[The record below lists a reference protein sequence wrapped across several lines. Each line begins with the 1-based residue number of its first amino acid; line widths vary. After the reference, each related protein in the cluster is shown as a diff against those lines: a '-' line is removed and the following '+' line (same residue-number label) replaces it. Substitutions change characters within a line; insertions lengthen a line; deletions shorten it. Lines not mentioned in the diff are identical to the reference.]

1 MSLHFTSSLITF
13 CRATN
18 SGRAS
23 FIVLDQLGHSTA
35 KMDAPIRL
43 PQGTQRLFDLIRP
56 KDPIFRPA
64 FYMALRDTLV
74 TDDWD
79 LATRVAYE
87 GDRVRWRIV
96 TTTGNLIDTS
106 GSMTGGGKP
115 PSSGG
120 MKAQCA
126 KSDSNI
132 TLEQINQLDAEVT
145 SLQTELGQCRSE
157 ISNVEREL
165 KEVETQFKRVQMELE
180 KSDFQLSRITS
191 EKEDLTSRLTT
202 LQSSTTLTREEISEK
217 KSLER
222 KLVEVC
228 RRIDEMSPNRSQL
241 QGKVKEIQQRILDVG
256 GPGLK
261 RAQAKVDSV
270 SSEYAA
276 CQGSLSAKEVAM
288 SSAAKQQTKAANSL
302 KKAENEL
309 KLALERKVNLEA
321 EHQEME
327 SAAAVVLQAQERAK
341 QAALAKEIELKE
353 FTSDYR
359 KLEDLLKL
367 IKEVEVDL
375 RSNYENC
382 NRLLKEN
389 QSKRNG
395 LMKELE
401 KVRKHHE
408 EDIKEFH
415 IFFETPLVVSSGGEE
430 ETKGEPEI
438 PESPEVSEVIQPLK
452 VYTPEELVETL
463 GVSTSDHSR
472 PHVAPTNKRSRG
484 KKHVE
489 RSEEE
494 DEEASDDPKR
504 HALDRLKG
512 EINLME
518 ADRDRYKRVQ

>member
-1 MSLHFTSSLITF
+1 
-13 CRATN
+13 
-18 SGRAS
+18 
-23 FIVLDQLGHSTA
+23 
-35 KMDAPIRL
+35 MDAPIRL

-74 TDDWD
+74 TDNWD

-126 KSDSNI
+126 KSTTS
-132 TLEQINQLDAEVT
+132 TVTVEQINQLDAEVT
-145 SLQTELGQCRSE
+145 NLQTELSQCRNE
-157 ISNVEREL
+157 ITTVEREL
-165 KEVETQFKRVQMELE
+165 KEVDNQFKKIQMELE
-180 KSDFQLSRITS
+180 KSDFQLSRINS
-191 EKEDLTSRLTT
+191 EKQDLLSRLSG
-202 LQSSTTLTREEISEK
+202 LQSSTTLTREEVAEK
-217 KSLER
+217 KGLER
-222 KLVEVC
+222 KLIEVC
-228 RRIDEMSPNRSQL
+228 QRIDEMSPNRSQL
-241 QGKVKEIQQRILDVG
+241 QAKVKETQQRILEVG

-288 SSAAKQQTKAANSL
+288 TSAVKQQTKTINSL
-302 KKAENEL
+302 RKAENDL
-309 KLALERKVNLEA
+309 KLSLEKKENLET

-341 QAALAKEIELKE
+341 QAALAKETELKE
-353 FTSDYR
+353 FTDDYR
-359 KLEDLLKL
+359 KLEGTVKL

-382 NRLLKEN
+382 NKLLKEN

-415 IFFETPLVVSSGGEE
+415 IFFETPTVGGAGSGGEE
-430 ETKGEPEI
+430 ETKGEEEEKAPEVAAQ
-438 PESPEVSEVIQPLK
+438 VSEVIQPLK
-452 VYTPEELVETL
+452 VYTADELVETL
-463 GVSTSDHSR
+463 GVPSSDG
-472 PHVAPTNKRSRG
+472 PLHVPQIAPGNKRSRG
-484 KKHVE
+484 KKQQMVE
-489 RSEEE
+489 RNE
-494 DEEASDDPKR
+494 DGDEGSTNNTDDPKR
-504 HALDRLKG
+504 PALDRLKG
-512 EINLME
+512 EINLLE
-518 ADRDRYKRVQ
+518 ADRDRY

>member
-1 MSLHFTSSLITF
+1 
-13 CRATN
+13 
-18 SGRAS
+18 
-23 FIVLDQLGHSTA
+23 
-35 KMDAPIRL
+35 MDAPIRL

-132 TLEQINQLDAEVT
+132 TVEQINQLDAEVAN
-145 SLQTELGQCRSE
+145 LQTELGQCRNE
-157 ISNVEREL
+157 INNVEKEL
-165 KEVETQFKRVQMELE
+165 KEVDSQFKRVQMELE
-180 KSDFQLSRITS
+180 KSDFQLSRIAS
-191 EKEDLTSRLTT
+191 EKQDLTSRLTAM
-202 LQSSTTLTREEISEK
+202 QSSTTLTREEVSEK

-228 RRIDEMSPNRSQL
+228 GRIDEMSPNRSQL
-241 QGKVKEIQQRILDVG
+241 QAKVKEIQQRILDVG

-288 SSAAKQQTKAANSL
+288 SSATKQQIKASNSL

-309 KLALERKVNLEA
+309 KLALERKDNLEA

-327 SAAAVVLQAQERAK
+327 AAAAVVLQAQERAK
-341 QAALAKEIELKE
+341 QAALAKEKELKE

-359 KLEDLLKL
+359 KLEELVKL
-367 IKEVEVDL
+367 IKEVEVDI
-375 RSNYENC
+375 RSNYESC

-389 QSKRNG
+389 QSKRGG
-395 LMKELE
+395 LMKELD

-415 IFFETPLVVSSGGEE
+415 IFFETPSVGINGGEE
-430 ETKGEPEI
+430 ETKEVETPEI
-438 PESPEVSEVIQPLK
+438 QQISEVIQPLK
-452 VYTPEELVETL
+452 VYTPEELVESL
-463 GVSTSDHSR
+463 GVSGSDHSR
-472 PHVAPTNKRSRG
+472 PQNISTNKRSRG
-484 KKHVE
+484 KKHSE
-489 RSEEE
+489 KNEEE
-494 DEEASDDPKR
+494 EETPDDPKR

-512 EINLME
+512 EINLLE
-518 ADRDRYKRVQ
+518 ADRDRYRHTTIFFFVFLKFV